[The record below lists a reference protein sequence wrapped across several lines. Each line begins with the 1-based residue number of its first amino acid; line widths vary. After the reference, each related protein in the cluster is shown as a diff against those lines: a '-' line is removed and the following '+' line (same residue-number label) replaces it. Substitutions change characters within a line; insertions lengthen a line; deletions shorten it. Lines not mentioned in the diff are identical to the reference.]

1 MLHSDLLRRLCCA
14 RDLLRDWEDSPRSV
28 SAVARAT
35 GFSRFHFIRLFKAVF
50 GETPHQYRSRA
61 QIEQAKHLLI
71 LTDWSVTEVCMALG
85 FSSLGSFSAL
95 FSRRVGMSPSAFQRR
110 HRPATGSARTPRI
123 DIPITNENQTQQHH
137 GRGSGQS
144 ARVLYPRTWLQEVQG
159 HSPDFG
165 PSSPYYVGLARGA
178 LAPALAGATAAAQR
192 DATMLRAVTRD
203 TRHVPRDT

>member
-1 MLHSDLLRRLCCA
+1 MLHSALLRRLCCA

-110 HRPATGSARTPRI
+110 HRPATEKPRELPAYMIPGCISLMGMIPAQESNFREAR
-123 DIPITNENQTQQHH
+123 
-137 GRGSGQS
+137 RGW
-144 ARVLYPRTWLQEVQG
+144 R
-159 HSPDFG
+159 
-165 PSSPYYVGLARGA
+165 
-178 LAPALAGATAAAQR
+178 
-192 DATMLRAVTRD
+192 
-203 TRHVPRDT
+203 